1 MAGRKTDKWL
11 VTTAGALIA
20 VIGATRLVD
29 ARRTDGPVT
38 RKVLGMGSAGALAA
52 IDLISTSA
60 GRIPKVHLLDAL
72 LELGIVGVWT
82 WCSD

>member
-1 MAGRKTDKWL
+1 MARQDPWRF
-11 VTTAGALIA
+11 IA

-60 GRIPKVHLLDAL
+60 GRIPKVSL
-72 LELGIVGVWT
+72 LELGIVGAWT
-82 WCSD
+82 WFSD